1 MSAIASSLLGG
12 GLIGLAAS
20 LVLLTHGRVTGV
32 SGIFGGLLRRPPAD
46 VRFRIA
52 FVLGLVATGVA
63 TGVVTAAL
71 APALVPSVSPSLL
84 VAAVAGLVVGFGT
97 RLGNGCTSG
106 HGVCGISRLSGRSLV
121 ATVTFIASGALTV
134 FLARHVFG
142 GAA

>member
-32 SGIFGGLLRRPPAD
+32 SGIFGGLLGRPPAD